1 MMILKPLKLP
11 PMIIESNTAFDAP
24 DGAFTAG
31 DAAASHRRRRHS
43 FLSYMYLK
51 WSTRRRRQGGCLG
64 FRKKI
69 HERNEKK
76 SDTKTPH

>member
-43 FLSYMYLK
+43 FLSYVSK
-51 WSTRRRRQGGCLG
+51 VEQDRRR
-64 FRKKI
+64 
-69 HERNEKK
+69 K
-76 SDTKTPH
+76 SGNFAL

>member
-43 FLSYMYLK
+43 FLPYMYLK
-51 WSTRRRRQGGCLG
+51 WSKTGEENQGILL
-64 FRKKI
+64 FRVFRVSNPKYKK
-69 HERNEKK
+69 
-76 SDTKTPH
+76 

>member
-24 DGAFTAG
+24 DGAFTAD

-43 FLSYMYLK
+43 FLSYMYLVE
-51 WSTRRRRQGGCLG
+51 RDGEENQGILL
-64 FRKKI
+64 FRPFRVSNPKYKK
-69 HERNEKK
+69 
-76 SDTKTPH
+76 